1 LPGLESI
8 ENRIRYTSGG
18 TPVWRIRSTSSWSA
32 GLATGGAPCEAR
44 SILVGNDKSLAS
56 AADEVLIDGLRRGDQ
71 VVVFE
76 LVEAWSGSMLR
87 LALMFVQARAVAEEV
102 VQDTWIAVLEGI
114 ERFESRSTLRTWVF
128 TILTNRAKT
137 RAMRER
143 RSIPFSALEGEGPA
157 VEPERFLPASD
168 GWAGHWAAPPGP
180 LPPEELLLVSETRT
194 HLAAAIRD
202 LPPAQRVVLSLR
214 DIEGWSADEVCNV
227 LELSETNQRVL
238 LHRGRSTVRQA
249 LERYLEDTSG

>member
-1 LPGLESI
+1 
-8 ENRIRYTSGG
+8 
-18 TPVWRIRSTSSWSA
+18 V
-32 GLATGGAPCEAR
+32 
-44 SILVGNDKSLAS
+44 
-56 AADEVLIDGLRRGDQ
+56 
-71 VVVFE
+71 
-76 LVEAWSGSMLR
+76 
-87 LALMFVQARAVAEEV
+87 FVQARAVAEEV

-114 ERFESRSTLRTWVF
+114 ERFEGRSTLRTWVF

-143 RSIPFSALEGEGPA
+143 RSIPFSALAGEGPA
-157 VEPERFLPASD
+157 VEPERFLPTSD
-168 GWAGHWAAPPGP
+168 GWAGHWAAPLGP
-180 LPPEELLLVSETRT
+180 LPPDELLLASETRN

-202 LPPAQRVVLSLR
+202 LTPSQRSVLSLR
-214 DIEGWSADEVCNV
+214 DVEGWSADEVCNV

>member
-1 LPGLESI
+1 
-8 ENRIRYTSGG
+8 
-18 TPVWRIRSTSSWSA
+18 
-32 GLATGGAPCEAR
+32 
-44 SILVGNDKSLAS
+44 
-56 AADEVLIDGLRRGDQ
+56 LIDGLRRGDHD
-71 VVVFE
+71 VVVE
-76 LVEAWSGSMLR
+76 LVEAWSSSMLR
-87 LALMFVQARAVAEEV
+87 LALVFVQARAVAEDV
-102 VQDTWIAVLEGI
+102 VQDTWIAVLEGV

-137 RAMRER
+137 RALRER

-168 GWAGHWAAPPGP
+168 GWAGHWASPPGP
-180 LPPEELLLVSETRT
+180 LPPEELLLASETRK

-202 LPPAQRVVLSLR
+202 LPPGQRAVLTLR
-214 DIEGWSADEVCNV
+214 DVEGWSADEVCNV

-249 LERYLEDTSG
+249 LEGYLEDTSG